1 MEEFISEFSPKEKSL
16 KDSHSKNCIP
26 ILAQNSQ
33 KDTKN
38 GTFFSWGSQI
48 STETKCKSCG
58 ARAVGCCRSAGG
70 PPRSAVAASK
80 REQALPVRLQRETW
94 SFGPMIQVNKC
105 ATSLRFYRLSKLNE
119 NENSYKKNENS
130 KIIWKWKWKWKWF
143 EHPPIVFENYRIFGY
158 SIVFYR

>member
-1 MEEFISEFSPKEKSL
+1 MEEFVSEFSPKEKSL

-80 REQALPVRLQRETW
+80 RERGSP
-94 SFGPMIQVNKC
+94 C
-105 ATSLRFYRLSKLNE
+105 APTKRNVKLWANDPSKQMRHLTQILSTFKA
-119 NENSYKKNENS
+119 K
-130 KIIWKWKWKWKWF
+130 
-143 EHPPIVFENYRIFGY
+143 
-158 SIVFYR
+158 